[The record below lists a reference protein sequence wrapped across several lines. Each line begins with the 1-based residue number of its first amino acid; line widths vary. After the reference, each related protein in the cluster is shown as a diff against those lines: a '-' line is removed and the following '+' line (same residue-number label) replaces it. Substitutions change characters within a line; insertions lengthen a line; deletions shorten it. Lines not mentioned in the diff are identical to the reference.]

1 MLFKALLRRLN
12 GGTDTASTKASSSH
26 RSFSKLAYEKYPN
39 LPNIILRLLFQ
50 NQRTLFKTSHD
61 ATQTQTQTLSFQAQR
76 VFPVLEIL
84 ERSGLP
90 LQHRVEI
97 EEAIRHHMASPIWA
111 IREKAAKA
119 LALVISEKDLSS
131 EIKTL
136 LRPGKSSQNCLH
148 GRLLCVRFTI
158 SRIGAKITGE
168 CQLRYSKLGI
178 NNS

>member
-26 RSFSKLAYEKYPN
+26 RSLSNLAYEKYPH
-39 LPNIILRLLFQ
+39 LPNMILKLLFQ
-50 NQRTLFKTSHD
+50 NRHTSTITLHD
-61 ATQTQTQTLSFQAQR
+61 ELQTLSPSLQAQL
-76 VFPVLEIL
+76 VFPALEIL

-97 EEAIRHHMASPIWA
+97 GEAIRHHMASPIWA

-119 LALVISEKDLSS
+119 LALVVSERNLGL

-136 LRPGKSSQNCLH
+136 LRPSKISQNNLH
-148 GRLLCVRFTI
+148 GRLLCVRFMI
-158 SRIGAKITGE
+158 SRI
-168 CQLRYSKLGI
+168 RS
-178 NNS
+178 NNIG

>member
-1 MLFKALLRRLN
+1 MLFKALIRRLN

-26 RSFSKLAYEKYPN
+26 RSFSKLAYEKYSN
-39 LPNIILRLLFQ
+39 LPNIILRLLSQ

-61 ATQTQTQTLSFQAQR
+61 ATQTQTLSLQAQR

-90 LQHRVEI
+90 VQHRVEI

-119 LALVISEKDLSS
+119 LAFVISEKDLSS

-136 LRPGKSSQNCLH
+136 LRPSKSSQNCLH

-168 CQLRYSKLGI
+168 YRRRYSKL
-178 NNS
+178 